1 LRRLGV
7 ETIDLY
13 QIHWPEPDEDIE
25 EGWSTLAKLQQ
36 EGKVR
41 WIGVSNFNAQQM
53 QRIRSIAP
61 ITSLQPPYSLIRRE
75 VEAEILPYT
84 HTQNIGVIAY
94 SPMGSGMLTG
104 TMSRQRLAALPSD
117 DWRTRSMHFQEPL
130 LSRNLEI
137 AERVTQSANKLG
149 ISPGHLA
156 IAWVLNNPA
165 VTGAIVGIRNSQQAQ
180 ELAKAIEIRPADYAS
195 ELVSLGTV

>member
-1 LRRLGV
+1 
-7 ETIDLY
+7 
-13 QIHWPEPDEDIE
+13 
-25 EGWSTLAKLQQ
+25 
-36 EGKVR
+36 
-41 WIGVSNFNAQQM
+41 M

-195 ELVSLGTV
+195 ELVSLGTI

>member
-1 LRRLGV
+1 
-7 ETIDLY
+7 
-13 QIHWPEPDEDIE
+13 
-25 EGWSTLAKLQQ
+25 
-36 EGKVR
+36 
-41 WIGVSNFNAQQM
+41 
-53 QRIRSIAP
+53 
-61 ITSLQPPYSLIRRE
+61 
-75 VEAEILPYT
+75 
-84 HTQNIGVIAY
+84 
-94 SPMGSGMLTG
+94 
-104 TMSRQRLAALPSD
+104 
-117 DWRTRSMHFQEPL
+117 MHFQEPL